1 MASKI
6 LIVDDENDIRA
17 LIRTMLEM
25 EGFSVIDAKSGEE
38 CLKKLTPNIDLI
50 LLDIIMPNMDGWET
64 LKNIKK
70 IEKFRTIPVSMLTA
84 LPLAPEDTK
93 DKPID
98 LIENYIIKPFTKYEL
113 ISKITEII
121 EKYELIKKRSK
132 MIQEKLGKEVA
143 EEYTRISNA
152 INRHSRLMDAIIIS
166 IKGKGPVSPSVEHVI
181 KSQER
186 LIDINKQRKAEIE
199 KMII

>member
-1 MASKI
+1 MAGKI

-25 EGFSVIDAKSGEE
+25 EGFSVIDAKSGNE
-38 CLKKLTPNIDLI
+38 CLKKLTPDIDLI
-50 LLDIIMPNMDGWET
+50 LLDIIMPEMDGWET
-64 LKNIKK
+64 LKQIKK
-70 IEKFRTIPVSMLTA
+70 TEYCSTIPVSMLTA
-84 LPLAPEDTK
+84 LPLSPEDTK
-93 DKPID
+93 DKPLN
-98 LIENYIIKPFTKYEL
+98 LIENYIIKPFTKNEL

-132 MIQEKLGKEVA
+132 MVQEKLGKEIA
-143 EEYTRISNA
+143 EEYTRISNS
-152 INRHSRLMDAIIIS
+152 INRHSRLIEAIIIS
-166 IKGKGPVSPSVEHVI
+166 IKGKGPISPTIEQVL

-186 LIDINKQRKAEIE
+186 LIDINKQRKSEIE